1 MLIWAAVLDVLG
13 VIQIYAEI
21 MVRLLGAVVF
31 KAASRLLDI
40 RDATYRLVV
49 IVVALCAAVVT
60 LYTQAVQ
67 DYHY

>member
-1 MLIWAAVLDVLG
+1 MLVWAAVLDVLG
-13 VIQIYAEI
+13 VSQIYAEI

-31 KAASRLLDI
+31 KAASKLLDI
-40 RDATYRLVV
+40 RDATYRLIV

-67 DYHY
+67 D

>member
-1 MLIWAAVLDVLG
+1 VQPWAAVLDVLG
-13 VIQIYAEI
+13 VSQIYAEI

-31 KAASRLLDI
+31 KAASPLLDI

-67 DYHY
+67 D

>member
-1 MLIWAAVLDVLG
+1 VLIWAAVLDVLG
-13 VIQIYAEI
+13 VSQIYAEI

-40 RDATYRLVV
+40 RDATYRLIV

-67 DYHY
+67 D